1 MIPTQQSQKGAHS
14 GRWRVKGGA
23 LPVPKGQM
31 PHSSKHSRHP
41 GHVKSYPFA
50 SPQRLG
56 VESALGLWWQ
66 TWNESQVSCVASQC
80 LREVSSGVVSWCSP
94 VYHPACC
101 FSSHRTIAG
110 LPALH
115 LGYICAGIKT
125 PQCLPNRRWSL
136 SDYFPGLG
144 FQHIKRSQWMGMQ
157 LGELCESR
165 GGVGGRFNSFLA
177 SGEQRDPVSE

>member
-1 MIPTQQSQKGAHS
+1 
-14 GRWRVKGGA
+14 
-23 LPVPKGQM
+23 M

-50 SPQRLG
+50 SPQRLD
-56 VESALGLWWQ
+56 VESALGLWWEAR
-66 TWNESQVSCVASQC
+66 NGSQVSCVAGLLLGAWEKWATC
-80 LREVSSGVVSWCSP
+80 SGGVSWCTP
-94 VYHPACC
+94 VSHSACC

-110 LPALH
+110 LPF
-115 LGYICAGIKT
+115 CSGIKT

-144 FQHIKRSQWMGMQ
+144 FQYIKRSQWMGMQ
-157 LGELCESR
+157 LGEGKS
-165 GGVGGRFNSFLA
+165 GVGGRFNSFPA